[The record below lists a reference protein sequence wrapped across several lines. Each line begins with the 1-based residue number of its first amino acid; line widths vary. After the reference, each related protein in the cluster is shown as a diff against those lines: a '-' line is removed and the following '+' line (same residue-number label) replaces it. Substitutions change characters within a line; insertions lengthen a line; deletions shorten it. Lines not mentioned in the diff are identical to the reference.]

1 MELKDD
7 VMMEDDARKY
17 LAETA
22 LLNFGSGSIQTL
34 VKTRG
39 WSDLSLYAR
48 IGAAYDFVRNE
59 INFGYNRADDIPAS
73 EVLADGYGQCNTKAT
88 LLMALLRALNI
99 PCRLH
104 GFTIHK
110 GLQRGIV
117 PELVYGIAPEN
128 ILHSWVE
135 VYHQGSWL
143 ELEGFILD
151 AAFLKTLQG
160 KFAGQGSSLCGYGA
174 GTDCLEAPDVEWN
187 GRSTYIQKTGI
198 NADLGL
204 FDSPDAFYRQHR
216 QAITGLKGLL
226 YRSVIRHWMN
236 ARVAKIR
243 GGQIPLIPV
252 GPTAHAHL
260 PGGVLARRGDI

>member
-1 MELKDD
+1 
-7 VMMEDDARKY
+7 MMEDEARKY

-22 LLNFGSGSIQTL
+22 LLNFGSGSIQWL

-59 INFGYNRADDIPAS
+59 INFGYNSADDIPAS

-135 VYHQGSWL
+135 VYHQGNWV

-160 KFAGQGSSLCGYGA
+160 KFAGQGSPLCGYGA
-174 GTDCLEAPDVEWN
+174 ETDCLEAPDVEWN

-243 GGQIPLIPV
+243 GGQIPLIPG
-252 GPTAHAHL
+252 GPTAHAHQA
-260 PGGVLARRGDI
+260 GGVLARRGDI

>member
-1 MELKDD
+1 MTEGEL
-7 VMMEDDARKY
+7 RKY

-22 LLNFGSGSIQTL
+22 LLNYGASSIQAL
-34 VKTRG
+34 VVGRK
-39 WSDLSLYAR
+39 WAELSPYDR
-48 IGAAYDFVRNE
+48 IGAAYDYVRND
-59 INFGYNRADDIPAS
+59 IRFGYNRADDIPAS
-73 EVLADGYGQCNTKAT
+73 DVLADGYGQCNTKAT
-88 LLMALLRALNI
+88 LLMALLRALKV

-135 VYHQGSWL
+135 VYYEGAWV

-151 AAFLKTLQG
+151 ASFVKTLQHS
-160 KFAGQGSSLCGYGA
+160 FAGQGASLCGYGA
-174 GTDCLEAPDVEWN
+174 GTDCLEAPAVEWN

-216 QAITGLKGLL
+216 QAISGVKAML
-226 YRSVIRHWMN
+226 YRSIIRHWMN
-236 ARVAKIR
+236 ARVRSIR
-243 GGQIPLIPV
+243 AGRLPSIPGGPA
-252 GPTAHAHL
+252 AHNHK
-260 PGGVLARRGDI
+260 PGGVLAK

>member
-1 MELKDD
+1 MKLKDG
-7 VMMEDDARKY
+7 VMMEDEARKY

-22 LLNFGSGSIQTL
+22 LLNFGSGSIQAL
-34 VKTRG
+34 VKAQG
-39 WSDLSLYAR
+39 WTELSAYAR
-48 IGAAYDFVRNE
+48 IGAVYDYVRNE
-59 INFGYNRADDIPAS
+59 IRFGYNSADDIPAS
-73 EVLADGYGQCNTKAT
+73 DVLVDGYGQCNTKAT
-88 LLMALLRALNI
+88 LLMALLRAVNI

-117 PELVYGIAPEN
+117 PELVYGLAPDN

-135 VYHQGSWL
+135 VYHEGTWV

-151 AAFLKTLQG
+151 AAFLKILQG
-160 KFAGQGSSLCGYGA
+160 RFAGQGTSLCGYGA
-174 GTDCLEAPDVEWN
+174 GTDCLEAPAVEWN
-187 GRSTYIQKTGI
+187 GRGTYIQKTGI

-204 FDSPDAFYRQHR
+204 FDSPDVFYRQHR

-243 GGQIPLIPV
+243 GGQIPIIPG
-252 GPTAHAHL
+252 GPAAHAHQ
-260 PGGVLARRGDI
+260 PGGVLAKRNG